1 LLRRQAVNEVLRAL
15 RKMHNVERFAVEI
28 YRTQIRAF
36 PEKEIADRLKVAMAN
51 EQEHVNDLQARI
63 RELGGTCSWLGFFF
77 QMAGKL
83 LGFTT
88 TLIGKMFLLKADIR
102 IEKRAVEDYDN
113 FLQKVDFD
121 EKSRGLIQKNLE
133 DEKAHI
139 KRWEE
144 SVEIL
149 QAQR

>member
-1 LLRRQAVNEVLRAL
+1 MKEVLRAL
-15 RKMHNVERFAVEI
+15 RKMHNVERFAVAI

-36 PEKEIADRLKVAMAN
+36 PEKEIADRLRAAMAN
-51 EQEHVNDLQARI
+51 EQEHVNDLRARI
-63 RELGGTCSWLGFFF
+63 GELGGTCSWLGFFF

-83 LGFTT
+83 SGFTT
-88 TLIGKMFLLKADIR
+88 TLIGKMFLLKTDIR
-102 IEKRAVEDYDN
+102 IEKRAVKDYGN

-144 SVEIL
+144 SIEIL